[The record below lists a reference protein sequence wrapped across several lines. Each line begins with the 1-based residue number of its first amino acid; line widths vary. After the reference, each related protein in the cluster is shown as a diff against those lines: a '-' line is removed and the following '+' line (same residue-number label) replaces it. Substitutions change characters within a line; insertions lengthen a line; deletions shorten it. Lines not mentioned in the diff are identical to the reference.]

1 MKRNLFLLILLFFFS
16 LYLNVYSQKQIS
28 TIQLLDKSTG
38 TPITETTFQHGDQTG
53 VSDVYGNIYFTPESN
68 DTLFLSHISYGDWFL
83 IGEQLLQTL
92 KTGSIYKDK
101 EIMTTQPITVIALK
115 PKSYQSESFH
125 LDMRDRLAHD
135 AGALLNQ
142 TPVISSI
149 RKSGSY
155 GFDPVLRGFKYD
167 QLNVVIDGVQ
177 SAVAAC
183 PNRMDPPT
191 SQVAPNMMEH
201 IEIFKGPHSFRY
213 GIAFGGSINFE
224 SAPVR
229 FGREQT
235 YYGRLSTS
243 AESNGRVFRTE
254 GAVGFNGQVHDF
266 SVFGSFSKG
275 NDYKAANNLEI
286 PASFQRSSFGAM
298 LGLRLSQNQQ
308 MVFSAT
314 QNIASDTDFPALP
327 MDLRSDKTLL
337 LKVRHEINFGGN
349 YIKKW
354 KTSGYGTFVDHRM
367 DNLLKIL
374 QPRNINATTEATTK
388 SYGGRTEG
396 TWILDQSK
404 FWSGLDLRIE
414 AAQGERS
421 REFLMGPMSGNTLYD
436 NVWNDG
442 QVVRAGIF
450 AEYQYFFSAIKL
462 IFSGRM
468 EYNDA
473 RAKNPDPDF
482 VEKNPV
488 TSATDY
494 NPNISLGGYWDMGRG
509 FTSGLWFGHAQ
520 RSGSLTERYINSF
533 PVGLDAYDMLGNPQ
547 LSPEINNQIDIILGY
562 KSSQTELDFSV
573 FVSFLKDY
581 ISSVIDT
588 ILTPTMPSNP
598 GVRRYTNIPD
608 AFMSGFEFTWKQRLF
623 TGLEH
628 HLIIAYTYG
637 QDKQRNEPLPE
648 IAPLD
653 LRYVLSASYLN
664 NTLLPVIT
672 YRYVLEQ
679 KRISQAFGETKTPSF
694 SLLDLSITYQ
704 FSSDIGASIGVE
716 NVFDEL
722 YYEHLNRLV
731 RNQPYPV
738 YAPGRN
744 FYLSIFIDFM

>member
-1 MKRNLFLLILLFFFS
+1 MKKMFYLLIYLFFFS
-16 LYLNVYSQKQIS
+16 LYVNVYSQIQIS
-28 TIQLLDKSTG
+28 KIQLLDKSTG
-38 TPITETTFQHGDQTG
+38 TPITEATFQYADQSG
-53 VSDVYGNIYFTPESN
+53 ISDVKGNISFTFQKN

-83 IGEQLLQTL
+83 IGDQLQRAF
-92 KTGSIYKDK
+92 KTGTIYKDK

-115 PKSYQSESFH
+115 PKTYQSESFH
-125 LDMRDRLAHD
+125 LSVRDRLAHD
-135 AGALLNQ
+135 AGAVLNQ

-191 SQVAPNMMEH
+191 SQVAPNMLDH
-201 IEIFKGPHSFRY
+201 IEILKGPHSFRY

-229 FGREQT
+229 FGRKQT
-235 YYGRLSTS
+235 YYGRLSSS
-243 AESNGRVFRTE
+243 AESNGEIFRTE
-254 GAVGFNGQVHDF
+254 GALGMNGQDYDI
-266 SVFGSFSKG
+266 SLFGSFSKG
-275 NDYKAANNLEI
+275 NDYKAANDLEI
-286 PASFQRSSFGAM
+286 PASFQRSSFGAT
-298 LGLRLSQNQQ
+298 LGLSLSQNQQ
-308 MVFSAT
+308 LVFSVT
-314 QNIASDTDFPALP
+314 QNIAHDTDFPALP
-327 MDLRSDKTLL
+327 MDLRSDETLL
-337 LKVRHEINFGGN
+337 LNLRHEINLGGK

-367 DNLLKIL
+367 DNLLKKL
-374 QPRNINATTEATTK
+374 EPRNLNATTDATTQ

-396 TWILDQSK
+396 TWIFDRSK
-404 FWSGLDLRIE
+404 LYSGFDLRIE

-421 REFLMGPMSGNTLYD
+421 REFLRGPMSGNTIYD

-442 QVVRAGIF
+442 QVVRSGIF
-450 AEYQYFFSAIKL
+450 AEYQYFFPAIKL
-462 IFSGRM
+462 IISGRV

-473 RAKNPDPDF
+473 TAKNPDPDF
-482 VEKNPV
+482 AEKNPL
-488 TSATDY
+488 TSSTDY
-494 NPNISLGGYWDMGRG
+494 NPNISLGGYWDMGGG

-547 LSPEINNQIDIILGY
+547 LSPEINNQIDLILGY
-562 KSSQTELDFSV
+562 KSTQTELDFSV
-573 FVSFLKDY
+573 FVSFLRDY

-588 ILTPTMPSNP
+588 NLTPTMPSSP
-598 GVRRYTNIPD
+598 GVRRYTNISE
-608 AFMSGFEFTWKQRLF
+608 AFMSGFEFTWKQRLII
-623 TGLEH
+623 GLEH
-628 HLIIAYTYG
+628 HLNIAYTYG
-637 QDKQRNEPLPE
+637 EDRKRNEPLPE

-679 KRISQAFGETKTPSF
+679 DRISQAFGETKTPSF
-694 SLLDLSITYQ
+694 SLLDIAITYQ
-704 FSSDIGASIGVE
+704 FSDFIGGSIGVE

-722 YYEHLNRLV
+722 YYEHLNRFI

-744 FYLSIFIDFM
+744 FYLSLFIDFM